1 MTTLTTLTGGLV
13 LMVLVYLALG
23 RLLRLSAALR
33 ALFTS
38 SLALV
43 VYFFTIIGNWPGL
56 DVVAMHISIF
66 VVSGLLLYMLSTRR
80 RNQAGLHWVPKT
92 LIGFFVLLAMINSF
106 LLYISTRG
114 LPPSI
119 AHFWLP
125 GGGEVN
131 SGFSGVVGHGQE
143 AARAVSSTLKQS
155 HTATQLGWRIQIAG
169 LQEATQPSQIVSVKV
184 LDRQGMPIRDLNIE
198 LQLSRPG
205 ADRNVMT
212 LPLVYKDAGE
222 YSNVLDLPAPGRWIA
237 EVVLAQ
243 QGRIVYREAR
253 EISLP

>member
-1 MTTLTTLTGGLV
+1 MTTLTTLISGLV
-13 LMVLVYLALG
+13 LMVFVHFALG
-23 RLLRLSAALR
+23 ILRRLSVALR
-33 ALFTS
+33 AMLAS

-43 VYFFTIIGNWPGL
+43 VYFFMIIGSWPGL

-66 VVSGLLLYMLSTRR
+66 VVAGLLLYMTSNRR
-80 RNQAGLHWVPKT
+80 PNQARMHWVPKL
-92 LIGFFVLLAMINSF
+92 LIGFFVLLAVINSF

-155 HTATQLGWRIQIAG
+155 HAATQLGWRIQIVG
-169 LQEATQPSQIVSVKV
+169 LQEIAQPSQIVSVKV
-184 LDRQGMPIRDLNIE
+184 LDSQEMPIRDLNIE
-198 LQLSRPG
+198 LQLRRPG
-205 ADRNVMT
+205 ADRSVVS

-222 YSNVLDLPAPGRWIA
+222 YSNVLDIPAPGRWLA

-243 QGRIVYREAR
+243 QGRVVYREAR
-253 EISLP
+253 ETTLR

>member
-13 LMVLVYLALG
+13 AIVLVYLVLG
-23 RLLRLSAALR
+23 SLLSLSAALR
-33 ALFTS
+33 ALLAS

-43 VYFFTIIGNWPGL
+43 VYFFMIIGSWPGL

-66 VVSGLLLYMLSTRR
+66 VIAGLLLYLVSTRR
-80 RNQAGLHWVPKT
+80 RKQAGLHWAPKI
-92 LIGFFVLLAMINSF
+92 LIGFFVLLAVINSF

-114 LPPSI
+114 LPASI

-131 SGFSGVVGHGQE
+131 SGFSGVVGHGQD
-143 AARAVSSTLKQS
+143 AAKGVSSALKQS
-155 HTATQLGWRIQIAG
+155 HTATRLGWRIQIAG
-169 LQEATQPSQIVSVKV
+169 LPETAQASQIVSVQV
-184 LDRQGMPIRDLNIE
+184 TDRQGKPIRDLDIE
-198 LQLSRPG
+198 LQLRRPG
-205 ADRNVMT
+205 TDRSQIT

-237 EVVLAQ
+237 DVVLSQ
-243 QGRIVYREAR
+243 HDQIVYREAR
-253 EISLP
+253 ETSLQ

>member
-1 MTTLTTLTGGLV
+1 MTTLTTLIGGLV
-13 LMVLVYLALG
+13 VMVLVHLALG
-23 RLLRLSAALR
+23 TLLRLSAALR
-33 ALFTS
+33 ALLAS
-38 SLALV
+38 SLALI
-43 VYFFTIIGNWPGL
+43 VYFFSIIGSWPGL

-80 RNQAGLHWVPKT
+80 RNQARLHWVPKT
-92 LIGFFVLLAMINSF
+92 LIGFFVLLAVINSF

-155 HTATQLGWRIQIAG
+155 HTATQLGWRIKIAG
-169 LQEATQPSQIVSVKV
+169 LQEAAPTSQIVSVKV
-184 LDRQGMPIRDLNIE
+184 LDRQGMPIRDLHIE
-198 LQLSRPG
+198 LQLGRPG
-205 ADRNVMT
+205 ADRSVVN

-243 QGRIVYREAR
+243 QGRVVYREAR
-253 EISLP
+253 ETSLR

>member
-1 MTTLTTLTGGLV
+1 MTTLTTLIGGLV
-13 LMVLVYLALG
+13 LMVLVHLALG
-23 RLLRLSAALR
+23 LLRLSVALR
-33 ALFTS
+33 AMLAS
-38 SLALV
+38 SLVLI
-43 VYFFTIIGNWPGL
+43 VYFFSIIGNWPGL
-56 DVVAMHISIF
+56 DVVAMHISVF
-66 VVSGLLLYMLSTRR
+66 VVSGLLLYMTSNRR
-80 RNQAGLHWVPKT
+80 RNQARMHWVPKL
-92 LIGFFVLLAMINSF
+92 LIGFFVLLAVINSF

-155 HTATQLGWRIQIAG
+155 HTATQLGWDIQIAG
-169 LQEATQPSQIVSVKV
+169 LKEAAQASQIVSVKV
-184 LDRQGMPIRDLNIE
+184 LDRQGMPIRDLHIE
-198 LQLSRPG
+198 LQLRRPG
-205 ADRNVMT
+205 ADHSVVK

-222 YSNVLDLPAPGRWIA
+222 YSNVLDIPAHGRWLA

-243 QGRIVYREAR
+243 QGRVVYREAR
-253 EISLP
+253 ETSLR